1 MRQERRYYQTV
12 GRIYFFELYKALYR
26 MIAKLCERYDIQLL
40 VMLNQTQESSLIY
53 QLDWWAFW
61 GVTFEKFPYSC
72 DNEKETRAIL

>member
-1 MRQERRYYQTV
+1 MLMRMRRRLYGKRKKKHMRQERRYYQTV

-53 QLDWWAFW
+53 QLD
-61 GVTFEKFPYSC
+61 
-72 DNEKETRAIL
+72 